1 MYIEASN
8 NHGRNKFYTR
18 GSHHEWYFPWAL
30 PSSKP
35 QVVEAFHDSIT
46 RYIANMLSKSGGAR
60 PRRLSDS
67 TTTSTDYE
75 SNVELSD
82 YDEAVLA
89 KSKQRVKARIKRDA
103 AEKER

>member
-18 GSHHEWYFPWAL
+18 GSHHKWYFPWAL

-60 PRRLSDS
+60 PRRLSDEGQALSAVITWRWVRAERRSRFHS
-67 TTTSTDYE
+67 TSC
-75 SNVELSD
+75 V
-82 YDEAVLA
+82 
-89 KSKQRVKARIKRDA
+89 RVK
-103 AEKER
+103 